1 MLTESKEGLLL
12 ARGSPAPR
20 MRAQASPQGSPF
32 STENQFL
39 FSAGCTKKPLI
50 EGEKK
55 KRKERDEIG
64 GRKKEK
70 KTNKTCDS
78 ALGKS
83 QHSATTAER

>member
-1 MLTESKEGLLL
+1 MLTESKKGLLL

-20 MRAQASPQGSPF
+20 MRAQASPQGSSF

-55 KRKERDEIG
+55 KRKRWDRGEKEG
-64 GRKKEK
+64 KK
-70 KTNKTCDS
+70 NQQN
-78 ALGKS
+78 L
-83 QHSATTAER
+83 